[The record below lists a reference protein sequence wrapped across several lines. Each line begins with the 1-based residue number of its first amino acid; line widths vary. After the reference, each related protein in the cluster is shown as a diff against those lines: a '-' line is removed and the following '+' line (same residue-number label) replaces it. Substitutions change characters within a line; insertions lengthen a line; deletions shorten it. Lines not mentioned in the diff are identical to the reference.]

1 MSENAKGNATAESV
15 TRISEALFNMDL
27 RKAMA
32 LYLDFVENLTDQ
44 ILEFQEK
51 SMNWAKE
58 TPLGTLVEFNTSIS
72 RKLVETSIGAM
83 RNLYQ
88 IERPSSL

>member
-1 MSENAKGNATAESV
+1 MSENPKGNATTESV
-15 TRISEALFNMDL
+15 TRISEAFLNMDL
-27 RKAMA
+27 KKAMA
-32 LYLDFVENLTDQ
+32 LYLDFVENLTEQ
-44 ILEFQEK
+44 MLELQER

-58 TPLGTLVEFNTSIS
+58 TPLGTLIEFNTSIS
-72 RKLVETSIGAM
+72 RKLVETSISAM